1 MKVLELQDLVA
12 KDNLMI
18 HLVQTLVMVPLLYQ
32 MPKEALLVHLQV
44 LEDLG
49 IPTLTK
55 EALEV
60 QTLQTV
66 VMELLEAVLVMTA
79 LDLVHIQ
86 GMQGEYI

>member
-18 HLVQTLVMVPLLYQ
+18 HLVQTLVMVPQLDQ

>member
-18 HLVQTLVMVPLLYQ
+18 HLVQTLVMVPQLDQ
-32 MPKEALLVHLQV
+32 IPKEALLGHLQV

>member
-1 MKVLELQDLVA
+1 MKVSELPDLVA

-18 HLVQTLVMVPLLYQ
+18 HLVQTLVMVPQLDQIL
-32 MPKEALLVHLQV
+32 KEALLVHLQV